1 MKGSMHR
8 LPRSHRRLSRTALTL
23 LLVIQALGGGA
34 VTLAHARD
42 VVTAPAH
49 VETSHD
55 ARCPVLHDALRC
67 ALCHYAGAQV
77 VVQGTVIVPAPNPT
91 RARLPSTCQ
100 VIVVSS
106 TAYRTAPAR
115 APPTLLS

>member
-8 LPRSHRRLSRTALTL
+8 LQRSHRRLTRTALTL
-23 LLVIQALGGGA
+23 LLVSQALGGGA

-42 VVTAPAH
+42 VATAPAH
-49 VETSHD
+49 VEANHD

-67 ALCHYAGAQV
+67 ALCHYAGARLI
-77 VVQGTVIVPAPNPT
+77 VQEAVIAPPSRPT
-91 RARLPSTCQ
+91 RARLPRDRGT
-100 VIVVSS
+100 VVVAS
-106 TAYRTAPAR
+106 AVQRTSPAR

>member
-8 LPRSHRRLSRTALTL
+8 LQRSHRRLSRTALTL

-49 VETSHD
+49 VEANHD
-55 ARCPVLHDALRC
+55 VRCPVLHDALRC

-77 VVQGTVIVPAPNPT
+77 VVQQATITPRSRPTRTRVPAD
-91 RARLPSTCQ
+91 RGAAAIASAVQ
-100 VIVVSS
+100 
-106 TAYRTAPAR
+106 RTSLAR